1 MCIRDRQWAWANGLT
16 VGTNDGTTFS
26 PDNACIRAE
35 AVESVSYTHLTAHMA
50 ITIRNLLSV
59 LSGLNTLADT
69 PVLTQMVVITDA
81 SRK

>member
-1 MCIRDRQWAWANGLT
+1 MFVFR
-16 VGTNDGTTFS
+16 
-26 PDNACIRAE
+26 P
-35 AVESVSYTHLTAHMA
+35 TAHMA

-69 PVLTQMVVITDA
+69 PVLTQMVVTTEA